1 MEIVVI
7 NSVGVSSIDM
17 VIERKR
23 VDLLLDEE
31 ILALGKKKSHKGS
44 DIVLSQIIQETK
56 PEFKLV
62 CCPLL

>member
-31 ILALGKKKSHKGS
+31 ILALGKKKSHKRS
-44 DIVLSQIIQETK
+44 DIVLSQITQETK
-56 PEFKLV
+56 P
-62 CCPLL
+62 